1 MENRAMNAADEM
13 NVLADRLTR
22 AYEQNDTDAI
32 VACSAPDARI
42 WHNIDGVEQT
52 VEEQLGATRW
62 LNDQFKNLRYEIVS
76 RHSFDSG
83 YVQEYVVHGTLTD
96 GGETFRMPLCMSV
109 TVRDGRIARLDEY
122 LDSAHLKPLQTA

>member
-1 MENRAMNAADEM
+1 MTAANDM

-32 VACSAPDARI
+32 AACYTTDARI
-42 WHNIDGVEQT
+42 WHNIDGLEQS

-62 LNDQFKNLRYEIVS
+62 LNEQLKNLRYEIVS
-76 RHSFDSG
+76 RHSFDGG
-83 YVQEYVVHGTLTD
+83 YFQQYIVHGTLAH
-96 GGETFRMPLCMSV
+96 GGEPFSMPLCMSV

-122 LDSAHLKPLQTA
+122 LDSAHLKPLQT